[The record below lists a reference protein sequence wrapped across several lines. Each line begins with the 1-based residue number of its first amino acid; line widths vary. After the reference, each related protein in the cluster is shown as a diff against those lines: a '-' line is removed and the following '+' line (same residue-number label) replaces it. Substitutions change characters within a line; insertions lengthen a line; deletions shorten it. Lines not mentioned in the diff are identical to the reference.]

1 MNRKERL
8 LRLLREELKHVED
21 KLIEYPH
28 EKNKMKSDD
37 YMAWVR
43 SAESDEERDR
53 RRAEYHGWYS
63 NLSEAE
69 KTELREHF
77 RPELEKL
84 GDHLRVLQGIADLAL
99 KGSIHYEG
107 EEYLLGEWVTIADY
121 ARLHNLKLN
130 RVTNWIKREVIPA
143 ENVKVFPAL
152 NNLRLVR
159 NEAYRT
165 GA

>member
-1 MNRKERL
+1 MEAIK
-8 LRLLREELKHVED
+8 K
-21 KLIEYPH
+21 
-28 EKNKMKSDD
+28 KSDE

-43 SAESDEERDR
+43 AAESDEERAS
-53 RRAEYHGWYS
+53 RRAEYHGWYES
-63 NLSEAE
+63 LPDAE
-69 KTELREHF
+69 RGELRQHF

-84 GDHLRVLQGIADLAL
+84 GDRLRVLQGIADLGL
-99 KGSIHYEG
+99 KGFIHYEG

-159 NEAYRT
+159 NEAYKT

>member
-1 MNRKERL
+1 MKEI
-8 LRLLREELKHVED
+8 
-21 KLIEYPH
+21 IE
-28 EKNKMKSDD
+28 KSDE

-43 SAESDEERDR
+43 TAESDEERDR
-53 RRAEYHGWYS
+53 RRAEYKDWYN
-63 NLSEAE
+63 NLPDAKRS
-69 KTELREHF
+69 KLREHF
-77 RPELEKL
+77 QPELEKL
-84 GDHLRVLQGIADLAL
+84 ADCLRVLQGVADLVL

-159 NEAYRT
+159 NERYKT
-165 GA
+165 GS

>member
-1 MNRKERL
+1 MIEKKTNKYLISVQEATSEEERKVRQAEFKSWYHAL
-8 LRLLREELKHVED
+8 PEEDQATAQKVMQADREE
-21 KLIEYPH
+21 I
-28 EKNKMKSDD
+28 KN
-37 YMAWVR
+37 
-43 SAESDEERDR
+43 E
-53 RRAEYHGWYS
+53 
-63 NLSEAE
+63 
-69 KTELREHF
+69 
-77 RPELEKL
+77 
-84 GDHLRVLQGIADLAL
+84 LRVLQGIADLAL

-165 GA
+165 G